1 MYYEIYI
8 DSLFLINFTM
18 NLYVLFLTN
27 RKLGRTATRRRLVC
41 AAALGAA
48 GYCITFLIP
57 CPFVLVKNSLLF
69 LTVSLCM
76 VKMTFR
82 HKGFRAFLKISLTML
97 MYTFLLGGCLLFF
110 FRRVAFLREHAFG
123 IWGIMGIGG
132 CICMAAAYLSE
143 KYSIRKET
151 LCEVWIKNNGKTLNV
166 KALIDTGNSLVEPLS
181 GKPVSI
187 LEKEVMDTLLEG
199 GEPKGFRVV
208 PYRSIG
214 KENGILKAYEI
225 SEMVIERNGI
235 KKSCKNIYIGISEA
249 AVSAGSNYRMII
261 HPKLMEG

>member
-1 MYYEIYI
+1 MYYELYI

-27 RKLGRTATRRRLVC
+27 RKLGRTATRRRLLLG
-41 AAALGAA
+41 AALGAA
-48 GYCITFLIP
+48 GYCVSFFIP
-57 CPFVLVKNSLLF
+57 FRFPLVKNLF
-69 LTVSLCM
+69 LFSAVSILM
-76 VKMTFR
+76 VKITFR
-82 HKGFRAFLKISLTML
+82 HKGLRAFLKICSTML
-97 MYTFLLGGCLLFF
+97 LYTFLFGGCLMFL
-110 FRRVAFLREHAFG
+110 FRRVPFLKENAFG

-132 CICMAAAYLSE
+132 IIYILVSYLYE
-143 KYSIRKET
+143 KNSRQKEA
-151 LCEVWIKNNGKTLNV
+151 LCDVCLKNNGHTLSV

-187 LEKEVMDTLLEG
+187 LEKEIMEALLAD

-214 KENGILKAYEI
+214 KENGILQAYEI
-225 SEMVIERNGI
+225 SEMIIERDGM
-235 KKSCKNIYIGISEA
+235 KKICNNIYIGISEA